1 MHSIDIPE
9 AKITRYIPADL
20 SECDAKQYMDM
31 SELIFYFQ
39 NQQIT
44 YDEFRTHAVYRLMN
58 MKPTKKESE
67 EEEIKFSNVYQI
79 SELIDSFFDFDEKGQ
94 KTIKQYYIHNPVPKM
109 KFLWKTYYGPED
121 NFNNMTFGEYRD
133 ALRFF
138 HDFHATGDMEYLK
151 LLTAI
156 FYRPKRFFKK
166 IAYSSKDL
174 DKRIEG
180 YKYAPIGFVYGFY
193 LLFASFQKYL
203 VEAKIMWAGKELDLS
218 ILFDTGTKSDE
229 PESAAMPGIGMDSV
243 AFSMAE
249 SGVFGTLKEVDATDF
264 WDIIVRMY
272 DIRKSAI
279 EQEKQMNNA
288 TNK

>member
-1 MHSIDIPE
+1 MHIIDIPE
-9 AKITRYIPADL
+9 AKITRYIPEDL
-20 SECDAKQYMDM
+20 SQCDAKQYMDM
-31 SELIFYFQ
+31 AELIFCFQ
-39 NQQIT
+39 NQQIS
-44 YDEFRTHAVYRLMN
+44 YDEFRTHAVYKLMN
-58 MKPTKKESE
+58 MKPSKKESE
-67 EEEIKFSNVYQI
+67 LEDIKFSNVYQI
-79 SELIDSFFDFDEKGQ
+79 SELIDSFFEIDDKGQ

-109 KFLWKTYYGPED
+109 KFLWKTYFGPED

-133 ALRFF
+133 GLRFF

-156 FYRPKRFFKK
+156 FYRPKKMFK
-166 IAYSSKDL
+166 IIGYSSKDL

-203 VEAKIMWAGKELDLS
+203 VEATILWSGKELDLS
-218 ILFDTGTKSDE
+218 ILFDTKTSTESDNV
-229 PESAAMPGIGMDSV
+229 SMPGIGMDSV

-264 WDIIVRMY
+264 WDIMVRMY

>member
-31 SELIFYFQ
+31 AELIFYFQ
-39 NQQIT
+39 NQQIS
-44 YDEFRTHAVYRLMN
+44 YDEFRTHAVYKLMD
-58 MKPTKKESE
+58 MKPNKKESE
-67 EEEIKFSNVYQI
+67 HEDIKFSNVYQI
-79 SELIDSFFDFDEKGQ
+79 SELIDSFFDIDDKGQ

-156 FYRPKRFFKK
+156 FYRPKHLFKK
-166 IAYSSKDL
+166 IGYSSKDL

-203 VEAKIMWAGKELDLS
+203 VEAKIMWGGKELDLS
-218 ILFDTGTKSDE
+218 ILFDSGTKSDE

-264 WDIIVRMY
+264 WDIMVRMY

-279 EQEKQMNNA
+279 EQEKQTNNA
-288 TNK
+288 SNK